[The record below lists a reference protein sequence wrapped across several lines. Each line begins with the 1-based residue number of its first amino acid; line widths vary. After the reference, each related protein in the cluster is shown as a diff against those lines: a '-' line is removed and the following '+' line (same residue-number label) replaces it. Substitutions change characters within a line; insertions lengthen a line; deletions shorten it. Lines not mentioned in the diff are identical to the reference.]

1 MTELELIKLQLNMAN
16 STISHLENTRE
27 IFLNKINEL
36 QKQNNILKE
45 KLHIAES
52 ALQKI
57 YKPSS
62 YDMLF
67 SPKNYKPTKDER
79 GEK

>member
-1 MTELELIKLQLNMAN
+1 MSNFQCPYCGMTNIDCGWGKFKTPRELELEK
-16 STISHLENTRE
+16 ENE
-27 IFLNKINEL
+27 M
-36 QKQNNILKE
+36 LKE
-45 KLHIAES
+45 KLKIAES

-57 YKPSS
+57 YKPSL

-79 GEK
+79 G

>member
-1 MTELELIKLQLNMAN
+1 MSNFKTLREIELEK
-16 STISHLENTRE
+16 ENER
-27 IFLNKINEL
+27 
-36 QKQNNILKE
+36 LKE

-57 YKPSS
+57 YKPSL

-79 GEK
+79 G